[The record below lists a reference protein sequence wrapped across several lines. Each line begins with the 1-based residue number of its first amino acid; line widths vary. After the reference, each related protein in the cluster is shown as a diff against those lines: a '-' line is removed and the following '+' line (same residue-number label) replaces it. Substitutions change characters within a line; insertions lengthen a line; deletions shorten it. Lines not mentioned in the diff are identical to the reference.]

1 MDNIFRDRVIL
12 VTGAAGSVGQ
22 ELVRLLMPLWP
33 AEIRIV
39 DNNESEL
46 FFMSEKYNAAGNVTA
61 FLGDVRDPH
70 KMAAV
75 TRGVDIVLHCAAY
88 KHVFFS
94 EYNPFESVQTNALG
108 VQNVVQAAMANDV
121 RLVIFSSSDKAVNPT
136 SVMGTSKLMGER
148 LVTAAN
154 LVNHNRRQRFS
165 SVRFGNV
172 IGSRGSVYQVFM
184 EQIKAGGPITVTDP
198 NMTRFIMTLE
208 RAGQL
213 VLEGA
218 VLARGGEVMV
228 TKMQVISIMDLAVV
242 MREVLAPY
250 YGHDPETMEIKL
262 IGAKPGEK
270 MYEELMTPEEAPR
283 SLELENMFVII
294 PAFRAMYRD
303 ITYSYPND
311 TGRKVERPYVSKDE
325 TLLSQAEIN
334 GFLFDNGLLP
344 RDAAPLAAAEG
355 MRACAS

>member
-1 MDNIFRDRVIL
+1 
-12 VTGAAGSVGQ
+12 
-22 ELVRLLMPLWP
+22 
-33 AEIRIV
+33 
-39 DNNESEL
+39 
-46 FFMSEKYNAAGNVTA
+46 
-61 FLGDVRDPH
+61 
-70 KMAAV
+70 
-75 TRGVDIVLHCAAY
+75 
-88 KHVFFS
+88 
-94 EYNPFESVQTNALG
+94 VQTNALG